1 MTKADRLEFDKRL
14 AGLGHYERL
23 AVEQCI
29 QYGLLSKRA
38 FLEREREKQYGQ
50 HPDFDFSE

>member
-14 AGLGHYERL
+14 AGLDYYARL

-29 QYGLLSKRA
+29 AYGMLSKKA
-38 FLEREREKQYGQ
+38 FLAREREK
-50 HPDFDFSE
+50 DNEL

>member
-14 AGLGHYERL
+14 ANLDHYARL

-29 QYGLLSKRA
+29 QYGLYSKRA
-38 FLEREREKQYGQ
+38 FLAREREKDNELHQWG
-50 HPDFDFSE
+50 

>member
-14 AGLGHYERL
+14 AGLDHYARL

-29 QYGLLSKRA
+29 TYGLLSKRA
-38 FLEREREKQYGQ
+38 FLAREREK
-50 HPDFDFSE
+50 ENEL

>member
-1 MTKADRLEFDKRL
+1 MTKADRLEFDRRL
-14 AGLGHYERL
+14 ANLGHYERL

-38 FLEREREKQYGQ
+38 FLDEGRGK
-50 HPDFDFSE
+50 DKA

>member
-1 MTKADRLEFDKRL
+1 MTKADRLEFDRRL
-14 AGLGHYERL
+14 AGLDHYARL

-38 FLEREREKQYGQ
+38 FLAREREKDKELHQWG
-50 HPDFDFSE
+50 